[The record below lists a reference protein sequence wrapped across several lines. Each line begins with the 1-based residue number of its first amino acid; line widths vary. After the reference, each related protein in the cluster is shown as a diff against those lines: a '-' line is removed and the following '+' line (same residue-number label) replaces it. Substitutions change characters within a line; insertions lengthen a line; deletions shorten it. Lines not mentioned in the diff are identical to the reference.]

1 MHLFVFQLCSKGSV
15 TELSKSLIEKGRKMD
30 EMMVA
35 YVLRETLQV
44 STSSLSQQLQIKFF
58 MPPPFSMEGVVWWY
72 LQYHHCLYVSSVSIY
87 MKMVSVQY
95 LLKRLV
101 YWIHILYTGI

>member
-1 MHLFVFQLCSKGSV
+1 MQLFVFQLCSKGSV

-58 MPPPFSMEGVVWWY
+58 YAPTIFNGGGGVVVFA
-72 LQYHHCLYVSSVSIY
+72 VSPLSVHMSIY
-87 MKMVSVQY
+87 MKMVSVQC